1 MVTNSEATAKKVDSN
16 KGVAKAAGVIMIA
29 MFLSRI
35 LGFVRD
41 QAMTSQFGRT
51 YITDAYIVL
60 KPKLYVGN
68 TWDFDQN
75 ICRY

>member
-1 MVTNSEATAKKVDSN
+1 VELYIDTVD
-16 KGVAKAAGVIMIA
+16 K
-29 MFLSRI
+29 
-35 LGFVRD
+35 
-41 QAMTSQFGRT
+41 
-51 YITDAYIVL
+51 VL